1 VKKTR
6 LAGQDR
12 LNGDQRILRDSEFVQ
27 EVTSGIDDIMKTSLR
42 LMGQRVNHDTLA
54 EIVCKKYDIS
64 AGELRPGSR
73 MHKVVHNEFS
83 PPTSPF
89 AVNGRLRTAL

>member
-12 LNGDQRILRDSEFVQ
+12 LTGDQRILGDSEFVQ

-42 LMGQRVNHDTLA
+42 GQRVNHDTLA

-73 MHKVVHNEFS
+73 RHKVVHNELS
-83 PPTSPF
+83 APTSPF
-89 AVNGRLRTAL
+89 AANV